1 MPVIRCKKCGY
12 RTNSVFS
19 KYWDRENKEV
29 MEADECYLRY
39 EKGEIVKGCS
49 WNNAG
54 NLTKKLLREYLGNK
68 MIGGEEIEDN

>member
-1 MPVIRCKKCGY
+1 
-12 RTNSVFS
+12 
-19 KYWDRENKEV
+19 